1 MNTYNISV
9 EGKVVLTQIT
19 TENIEENLK
28 IIRGLVWTNGGSDKD
43 ISISININEQH
54 SNLD

>member
-9 EGKVVLTQIT
+9 EGRVVLTQIS

>member
-9 EGKVVLTQIT
+9 EGRVVLTQIS

-28 IIRGLVWTNGGSDKD
+28 LIRGLVWTIGGSDKD
-43 ISISININEQH
+43 IIVSINTNEQH
-54 SNLD
+54 S

>member
-9 EGKVVLTQIT
+9 EGKQILTQIT
-19 TENIEENLK
+19 TENLEKELK
-28 IIRGLVWTNGGSDKD
+28 ILRGLVWTNGGSDKD
-43 ISISININEQH
+43 IDVSININEPH

>member
-9 EGKVVLTQIT
+9 EGRVVLTQIP

-28 IIRGLVWTNGGSDKD
+28 IIRGLVWTHGGSDKD
-43 ISISININEQH
+43 IIVSINTNEQY
-54 SNLD
+54 S

>member
-9 EGKVVLTQIT
+9 EGRVVLTQIS

-28 IIRGLVWTNGGSDKD
+28 LIRGLVWTNGGSDKD
-43 ISISININEQH
+43 IIVSINTNEQH
-54 SNLD
+54 S